1 MPLTIFAVMRMLLL
15 FLGYFSL
22 ILIPLN
28 SQGFG
33 WRFFP
38 ENLLLD
44 GWVRGDSISC
54 LTLARHGYW
63 LDPSTGEGSPALL
76 PVFPLLTSWASHVG
90 LDAPI
95 AALVIANVAFA
106 AGLVMVYRL
115 AAVRPAE
122 NTAERATLLLCVFP
136 YGFVLPAAYPQ
147 SLALLFILLALYLA
161 ERGRLW
167 PASTFSL
174 LAALTHPL

>member
-1 MPLTIFAVMRMLLL
+1 V
-15 FLGYFSL
+15 
-22 ILIPLN
+22 
-28 SQGFG
+28 
-33 WRFFP
+33 
-38 ENLLLD
+38 
-44 GWVRGDSISC
+44 
-54 LTLARHGYW
+54 
-63 LDPSTGEGSPALL
+63 
-76 PVFPLLTSWASHVG
+76 
-90 LDAPI
+90 DAPI

-115 AAVRPAE
+115 AAVRLGE

-136 YGFVLPAAYPQ
+136 YGFVLAAAYPQ

-174 LAALTHPL
+174 LAALTHLLGLALWPALAIIVKRRCSQQKGKVEVEVSPHRWGNPQISNTRALYHTGRMSAQLLDYR